1 MAGFDAT
8 EIIKYLFGSL
18 VTLGGG
24 YVLFVIKSIGKD
36 IENVSKD
43 INQLKELLMTQILD
57 VKEDINKHTT
67 DINQLY
73 DLHRE
78 NEKDKGLTAKEIA
91 EIKATLLAL
100 KDEHNRRACEVK

>member
-73 DLHRE
+73 DLQRQDA
-78 NEKDKGLTAKEIA
+78 KDITEL
-91 EIKATLLAL
+91 KAMFCAL
-100 KDEHNRRACEVK
+100 KEEHNRRCEGK